1 MRDIFIAIF
10 SVLVLMLQM
19 ISVFVYLT
27 HFFGFKTSN
36 IRIYIMLMVS
46 ALCSKISLKIENT
59 SYHIEILLYMVLFI
73 LMLKVLEG
81 SLYKKFFHYCFL
93 CFFLTVQQRIAYIIY
108 NTDTNQSKNSFFFL
122 FILVTFVFVLFV
134 FLLKRFN
141 FDNDVYM
148 TREEY
153 LILSIIPFSSVLLLH
168 FIIIKSEIMMSM
180 IYLFLFMVNIVAIF
194 LYYFILYKNYQL
206 QILQIDHIQSNFYED
221 FLKQERE
228 LSALKHD
235 LKNIISSIGYY
246 LAEKEYDQASKL
258 ISELSSYQSL
268 NTKYTGILAVD
279 AILNNK
285 LKVMC
290 ELGLKYHLDCQIPKD
305 LDVSM
310 FEIELCSI
318 LGNLLDNAI
327 ESVKRLNDKKL
338 SINILMR
345 YHRYKLIIKVVNPC
359 NINANSNFNCDKV
372 TSSKGKRYG
381 IGLRSIKDKVLLYK
395 GYYNFEI
402 RDSNFHAVIVLP
414 MNQMSYKS

>member
-36 IRIYIMLMVS
+36 IRIYIILMIS

-59 SYHIEILLYMVLFI
+59 SYHIDILLYMVLFI
-73 LMLKVLEG
+73 LMLKALDG

-93 CFFLTVQQRIAYIIY
+93 CFFLIVQQRIAYIIY
-108 NTDTNQSKNSFFFL
+108 STDTNQGKNSFFFL
-122 FILVTFVFVLFV
+122 LILVTFVFVLFV

-246 LAEKEYDQASKL
+246 LAEKEYDQAGKL

-268 NTKYTGILAVD
+268 NTKYTGLLAVD

-290 ELGLKYHLDCQIPKD
+290 ECGLEYHLDCQIPKD
-305 LDVSM
+305 LDISM

-345 YHRYKLIIKVVNPC
+345 YHRDKLIIKVVNPC
-359 NINANSNFNCDKV
+359 SINANSNFNCDKV
-372 TSSKGKRYG
+372 SSSKGKRYG

>member
-36 IRIYIMLMVS
+36 IRIYIILIIS
-46 ALCSKISLKIENT
+46 ALCSKISLKIENI
-59 SYHIEILLYMVLFI
+59 SYHIDVLLYMVLFI
-73 LMLKVLEG
+73 LMLKALEG
-81 SLYKKFFHYCFL
+81 SLYKKVFHYCFL
-93 CFFLTVQQRIAYIIY
+93 CFFLIVQQRIAYIIY
-108 NTDTNQSKNSFFFL
+108 STDTNQGKNSFFFL
-122 FILVTFVFVLFV
+122 LILVTFVFVLFV

-206 QILQIDHIQSNFYED
+206 QILQIDHIQSNFYEN

-345 YHRYKLIIKVVNPC
+345 YHRDKLIIKVVNPC
-359 NINANSNFNCDKV
+359 NINTNSNFNCNKV
-372 TSSKGKRYG
+372 SSSKGKRYG